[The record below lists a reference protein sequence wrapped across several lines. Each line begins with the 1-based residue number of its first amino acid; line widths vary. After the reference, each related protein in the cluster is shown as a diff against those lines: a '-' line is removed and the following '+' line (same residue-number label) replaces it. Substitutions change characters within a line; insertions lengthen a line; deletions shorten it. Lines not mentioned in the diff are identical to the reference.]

1 MPEPT
6 SKTSPFVIA
15 ASIAVIIASIVGVGA
30 MTGLIP
36 GRGAKTEAPPAASAP
51 AELGKIAGEGT
62 TPPQLAMTA
71 QADATADKA
80 SKPATEKK
88 PAVKPEPAAKQ
99 TYKAETESPAAKAT
113 AIVTEESPKKAQPP
127 MCDNCGVITAI
138 RTVEQAGEGSGL
150 GAIAGGVM
158 GGLLGHQVGG
168 GTGKD
173 IATIAGAVGGG
184 YAGHQIEK
192 KVKTAKH
199 YEISVRMND
208 DSHRTMV
215 QETAPAFA
223 IGDKVK
229 IVDGAMI
236 RN

>member
-1 MPEPT
+1 MSEP

-36 GRGAKTEAPPAASAP
+36 GSASKSEAPAVTEAGKTAGMATSPTQPTSAAEVKPIAENKAP
-51 AELGKIAGEGT
+51 VS
-62 TPPQLAMTA
+62 Q
-71 QADATADKA
+71 
-80 SKPATEKK
+80 
-88 PAVKPEPAAKQ
+88 PEPAAK
-99 TYKAETESPAAKAT
+99 PAAKTVAKKPAAKST
-113 AIVTEESPKKAQPP
+113 SAQRTEIAENKAPVNV
-127 MCDNCGVITAI
+127 CGICGVVTAI
-138 RTVEQAGEGSGL
+138 RTIEQAGAGSGL
-150 GAIAGGVM
+150 GAIAGGVV
-158 GGLLGHQVGG
+158 GGLLGHQVGE

-199 YEISVRMND
+199 YEIIVRMD
-208 DSHRTMV
+208 DGSHRTMV
-215 QETAPAFA
+215 QETEPAFA
-223 IGDKVK
+223 IGEKVK
-229 IVDGAMI
+229 IIDGALV

>member
-1 MPEPT
+1 MTEPT

-15 ASIAVIIASIVGVGA
+15 ASIAVVIASIVGVGA

-36 GRGAKTEAPPAASAP
+36 GKGSKPEVPAVTATSQTAGMPAS
-51 AELGKIAGEGT
+51 
-62 TPPQLAMTA
+62 PPQPTTSAEVKPIV
-71 QADATADKA
+71 ADKTA
-80 SKPATEKK
+80 AE
-88 PAVKPEPAAKQ
+88 KPEPAIKHAAKTTHQ
-99 TYKAETESPAAKAT
+99 HKPAAQSNSAQR
-113 AIVTEESPKKAQPP
+113 TEMSEKKTPVNI
-127 MCDNCGVITAI
+127 CYNCGVITAI

-150 GAIAGGVM
+150 GAIAGGVV

-199 YEISVRMND
+199 YEITVRMEDGN
-208 DSHRTMV
+208 HRTMM
-215 QETAPAFA
+215 QETEPVLS
-223 IGDKVK
+223 IGERVK
-229 IVDGAMI
+229 IIDGALV